1 MYSAN
6 SKLFAS
12 AARSLE
18 INSSRVPLEVSR
30 REPRS
35 ELGTPLGI
43 RQVAELIGCSCWTV
57 RQTLIPRG
65 LPFFRFAACGRMTF
79 YRDQVIAWIQNEQ
92 SKNLVISPPRRTL
105 RP

>member
-18 INSSRVPLEVSR
+18 INLSRVPLQVSR

-35 ELGTPLGI
+35 ELGAPLSI

-65 LPFFRFAACGRMTF
+65 LPFFRFAACGRITF
-79 YRDQVIAWIQNEQ
+79 YQDQVVAWIQDEQ
-92 SKNLVISPPRRTL
+92 SKSLVISSPRRRL

>member
-43 RQVAELIGCSCWTV
+43 RKQPVNTTGLREGC
-57 RQTLIPRG
+57 G
-65 LPFFRFAACGRMTF
+65 A
-79 YRDQVIAWIQNEQ
+79 
-92 SKNLVISPPRRTL
+92 
-105 RP
+105 